1 MFFPSDFG
9 LSASLN
15 LNAQHVNNML
25 MTTNLGLYCGIG
37 AEVKLTRDTTFR
49 SLRR

>member
-15 LNAQHVNNML
+15 LNAQHFNKML

-37 AEVKLTRDTTFR
+37 AEVKLRDTTLFPP
-49 SLRR
+49 